1 MTVAR
6 YDDPDVEAMT
16 AEVQEEYRRRY
27 GSPSGDASPIDA
39 EEFVAPRG
47 LFLVAYDGATAAGMG
62 GWRRGGPAG
71 ETDGEIK
78 RMYVRPQFRGRG
90 YSRRLLAELE
100 RTARAAGLDRLV
112 LETGLE
118 QPEAI
123 ALYRS
128 AGYDDVEPFGYYA
141 GYPDSLHL
149 GKSLVLA
156 PSASGA

>member
-1 MTVAR
+1 
-6 YDDPDVEAMT
+6 MT

-27 GSPSGDASPIDA
+27 GSPAGDASPIGA
-39 EEFVAPRG
+39 EEFVAPHG
-47 LFLVAYDGATAAGMG
+47 LFLVAYVAGTAVGMG

-71 ETDGEIK
+71 DADAEIK
-78 RMYVRPQFRGRG
+78 RMYVRPAFRGRG

-100 RTARAAGLDRLV
+100 LTAGRAGVTRLV

-123 ALYRS
+123 TLYRS

-141 GYPDSLHL
+141 GYPDSVHL
-149 GKSLVLA
+149 GKSLVVVPA
-156 PSASGA
+156 PQR